1 MAARVASAAIP
12 VEARGRPVG
21 APWAIVLPVIAPVQA
36 LHDPDLARHDRVD
49 HRRVRRAHPVLAIVG
64 HWGLGL
70 VSRIGQRLGH
80 VRVEPR
86 PVLADQEWETQ
97 GRLGLR
103 RSGLM
108 SPSAQPMVLMVAQP
122 DAQRGGRTPCRSLSS
137 GR

>member
-1 MAARVASAAIP
+1 MAVRVDSAAIP
-12 VEARGRPVG
+12 VGAPGRPVG
-21 APWAIVLPVIAPVQA
+21 DPWGIVLPEIAPVQA
-36 LHDPDLARHDRVD
+36 LRVQDLARRDRVD
-49 HRRVRRAHPVLAIVG
+49 RRRVRRAHPGLAIVG

-70 VSRIGQRLGH
+70 VSRIGQRPDH

-108 SPSAQPMVLMVAQP
+108 SPSAQPMVPMVAQP